1 MVYQKQQRHDPI
13 GKALALSC
21 LHSMNLQLA
30 PTQIS
35 KHMEVIQ
42 YRSFSMSVRNAALTL
57 LKIEDCIQKCFEWGI
72 VELGQKSQII
82 SSLVLV
88 VASRVLKRR
97 NLMIL

>member
-1 MVYQKQQRHDPI
+1 MVYQKQQSQDLI

-21 LHSMNLQLA
+21 LHSTNLQLA
-30 PTQIS
+30 PTPIS

-42 YRSFSMSVRNAALTL
+42 YQSFSMSERNVAVKL
-57 LKIEDCIQKCFEWGI
+57 LKIEDYIPKCFEWVI